1 MSSIDKRIDI
11 PTQLNAGNF
20 GKILIRNFTYKDLVL
35 MERLERICF
44 PSEQV
49 FSQATL
55 KNFIYNNNSITLC
68 MTRGKTDFLGFLI
81 FSEIEYKVWELMTID
96 VQPSA
101 RGKGLGYLLL
111 SEGMGTVEKHEPESI
126 ILHVSITNNIAIK
139 LYLKFGFNI
148 VKNIQNYYNGGQ
160 DAYLMKKEYGND

>member
-11 PTQLNAGNF
+11 PLQLNAGNF
-20 GKILIRNFTYKDLVL
+20 EKIQIRSFAYKDLIL

-44 PSEQV
+44 PPEQV
-49 FSQATL
+49 FTQAVL
-55 KNFIYNNNSITLC
+55 KNFIYNYNSVTLC
-68 MTRGKTDFLGFLI
+68 MTRGRTDFLGFLI
-81 FSEIEYKVWELMTID
+81 FSEIEFKVWELMTID

-101 RGKGLGYLLL
+101 RGKGLGHQLLTD
-111 SEGMGTVEKHEPESI
+111 GIGIVEKHEPERI
-126 ILHVSITNNIAIK
+126 ILHVSITNDNAIK

-148 VKNIQNYYNGGQ
+148 VKNIRNYYNSGQ